1 MSLEITQR
9 QREGITMLD
18 LKGRITVGPEA
29 TALREAVGAL
39 DKEGDRKLVF
49 NMAEV
54 DYVDSTGLGALVV
67 CATTL
72 RKKQGNVKLVS
83 LNRRHIELLVM
94 TKLATVFETYPDEQ
108 DAINSFYPDRENKT
122 FDILDFVQR
131 MKKEEQPD
139 S

>member
-1 MSLEITQR
+1 MSLEINQR
-9 QREGITMLD
+9 QREGITVLD

-29 TALREAVGAL
+29 SALREKVAAL
-39 DKEGDRKLVF
+39 NQDGDRKLVF
-49 NMAEV
+49 NMADV

-72 RKKQGNVKLVS
+72 RKKQGDVRLVG

-108 DAINSFYPDRENKT
+108 DAINAFYPDRENKT

-131 MKKEEQPD
+131 MKKEEQPG
-139 S
+139 

>member
-1 MSLEITQR
+1 MSLEISQR
-9 QREGITMLD
+9 QREGITVLD

-29 TALREAVGAL
+29 TALREKVAAL
-39 DKEGDRKLVF
+39 DQAGDRKLVF
-49 NMAEV
+49 NLAEV
-54 DYVDSTGLGALVV
+54 DYVDSTGLGALVM

-72 RKKQGNVKLVS
+72 RKKQGDVRLVG

-108 DAINSFYPDRENKT
+108 DAINAFYPDRENKT

-131 MKKEEQPD
+131 MKKEEQPG
-139 S
+139 